1 MFMIELINTHL
12 QMNNSL
18 MMLFEYMSI
27 MSALCVMFSRN
38 AMVSM
43 MYLMLLYVNMSM
55 YLFYTGLGVMGL
67 LYMLVYVGAMA
78 MLFLF
83 MLSLMNIKMSELSSK
98 SNNSDMLLMI
108 ITLMTL
114 SYVLM
119 NINIDNI
126 NIINNV
132 LSYINNMLQNDYSID
147 SSNINNIEMFNMLNI
162 NYNDLTSYSE
172 LKIIGELLYT
182 EYSIVMLMIG
192 LILLLT
198 IIGVIIMTK

>member
-43 MYLMLLYVNMSM
+43 MYLMLLYVNISM

-67 LYMLVYVGAMA
+67 LYMLVYVGAIA

-83 MLSLMNIKMSELSSK
+83 MLSLINMKMSELSSK
-98 SNNSDMLLMI
+98 SNNSDMLLII

-114 SYVLM
+114 SYVLI

-132 LSYINNMLQNDYSID
+132 LSYINNILQNDYSID
-147 SSNINNIEMFNMLNI
+147 SSNINNIEMFNILNI
-162 NYNDLTSYSE
+162 NYDDLTSYSE

-182 EYSIVMLMIG
+182 EYSMVMLMIG

-198 IIGVIIMTK
+198 IIGVIIITK

>member
-162 NYNDLTSYSE
+162 NYDDLTSYSE